1 MSIHSGEPRSLS
13 LHQTQP
19 TVSAGQKLV
28 VGTGGKGGREN
39 LEWSAAVACLRAHS
53 TVCLSKWA

>member
-1 MSIHSGEPRSLS
+1 MSIHSGQPRSLS

-28 VGTGGKGGREN
+28 VGTEGKSGHEN
-39 LEWSAAVACLRAHS
+39 LGWITADVGLHS
-53 TVCLSKWA
+53 SQHRMY